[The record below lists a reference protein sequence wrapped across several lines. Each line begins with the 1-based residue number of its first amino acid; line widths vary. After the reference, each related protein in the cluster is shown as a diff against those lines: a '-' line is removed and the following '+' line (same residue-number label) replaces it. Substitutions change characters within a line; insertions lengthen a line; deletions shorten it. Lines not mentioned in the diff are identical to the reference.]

1 MQAYESEFWELSNFK
16 TITNLNNKFDAIYIS
31 VERCFPDTQL
41 NGQSHRIGE
50 RVLIQF
56 CLALTSKHNMAI
68 IKVTLF
74 SEIQLF
80 TQLLKMP

>member
-1 MQAYESEFWELSNFK
+1 
-16 TITNLNNKFDAIYIS
+16 
-31 VERCFPDTQL
+31 
-41 NGQSHRIGE
+41 
-50 RVLIQF
+50 
-56 CLALTSKHNMAI
+56 LALTSKHNMAI